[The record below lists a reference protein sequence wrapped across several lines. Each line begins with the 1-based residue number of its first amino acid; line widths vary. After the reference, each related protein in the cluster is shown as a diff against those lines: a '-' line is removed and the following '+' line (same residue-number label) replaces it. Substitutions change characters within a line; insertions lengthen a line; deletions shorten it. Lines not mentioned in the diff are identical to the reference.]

1 MDALDCL
8 FTRRS
13 IRKFTAQPV
22 DPALVRTALEA
33 AMSAPSAGNAQPW
46 HFVLVHRRELLDA
59 VPGFHPHAAMT
70 RQAQAGV
77 LVCAEPA
84 LEKYPDNWP
93 SDCGAATQNLL
104 LALHAQGLG
113 AVWVG
118 VWPKPDRME
127 NFRNL
132 LGIPQA
138 VVPFS
143 WIPIGHPDMP
153 AHRADRFR
161 AERVHQD
168 GWQTTL

>member
-13 IRKFTAQPV
+13 IRKFTAEPV
-22 DPALVRTALEA
+22 EPALVRTALEA

-46 HFVLVHRRELLDA
+46 HFVLVHRRDLLDA
-59 VPGFHPHAAMT
+59 VPGFHPYAAMT

-77 LVCAEPA
+77 LVCADPG
-84 LEKYPDNWP
+84 LEKYPGYWP
-93 SDCGAATQNLL
+93 IDCAAAAQNLL

-118 VWPKPDRME
+118 VWPDAGRVD

-132 LGIPQA
+132 LGVPQA
-138 VVPFS
+138 VIPHS
-143 WIPIGHPDMP
+143 WIPIGHPDQP
-153 AHRADRFR
+153 SQRADRFR

-168 GWQTTL
+168 GWRTPA

>member
-13 IRKFTAQPV
+13 IRQFTADPV
-22 DPALVRTALEA
+22 DPEALNTALEA

-46 HFVLVHRRELLDA
+46 HFVLVRERALLDA
-59 VPGFHPHAAMT
+59 VPGFHPYAAMS

-77 LVCAEPA
+77 LVCADPA
-84 LEKYPDNWP
+84 LEKYPGYWP
-93 SDCGAATQNLL
+93 LDCAAAVQNLL

-118 VWPKPDRME
+118 VWPEADRVE
-127 NFRNL
+127 NFRKL
-132 LGIPQA
+132 LGVPAQVIPHSW
-138 VVPFS
+138 VPVGV
-143 WIPIGHPDMP
+143 PGQP

-161 AERVHQD
+161 PERVHENR
-168 GWQTTL
+168 W